1 MNKEIKQ
8 LIVNSTAFKNGEP
21 IPKKY
26 TCDGE
31 DINPPLTINGTPE
44 QAKSLTLMVEDPDA
58 PSGLWIHWVVWNIP
72 ATTNSILENSVPGI
86 EGLNTSRHHSYG
98 GPCPPSGTHRYFFKI
113 QALDTKLD
121 LRDSSTKKDVE
132 KAVLGHVIAMGEL
145 MGIYTRKY

>member
-121 LRDSSTKKDVE
+121 LGDSSTKKDVE
-132 KAVLGHVIAMGEL
+132 KAMLGHVIATGEL
-145 MGIYTRKY
+145 MGTYTRKY